1 MLLQENYDRV
11 IGSRVRTILENKIL
25 HLMFD
30 DKYES
35 SMNQENPKEII
46 YKYNDTIQKKCNRV
60 LSKTSPNRILLA
72 GIGGGTILTSF
83 NPKTPTIIDCVDI
96 SQIVIDHFK
105 KNFFPFIKKHLNP
118 NIKIKIHCTSL
129 QDFIKKNKQ
138 KYDSIIIDCFK
149 SCGFDTTLYETLNK
163 LNNHIHKS
171 GNILINIH
179 SSRTG
184 QNSTPYNELKKNI
197 SKQIWTTRGHL
208 SNTSNASE
216 YGNLIVELQKLE
228 SSNSNKKQ

>member
-1 MLLQENYDRV
+1 MLLQEDYDRV

-35 SMNQENPKEII
+35 SMNKENPKEVI
-46 YKYNDTIQKKCNRV
+46 YKYNDVIQKKCNCA
-60 LSKTSPNRILLA
+60 LSKSRPNRILLA

-96 SQIVIDHFK
+96 SPVVIDHFK
-105 KNFFPFIKKHLNP
+105 KYFYPFIKKNINP
-118 NIKIKIHCTSL
+118 NLKIKIHCVSL
-129 QDFIKKNKQ
+129 QDFINTSRH

-149 SCGFDTTLYETLNK
+149 SGGFDKSLYQILNK
-163 LNNHIHKS
+163 LNNHIYKS
-171 GNILINIH
+171 GNVLINIH
-179 SSRTG
+179 SSRIG
-184 QNSTPYNELKKNI
+184 LYSTPYNELKKNI

-208 SNTSNASE
+208 SNTSNASDF
-216 YGNLIVELQKLE
+216 GNLIVELQKLE